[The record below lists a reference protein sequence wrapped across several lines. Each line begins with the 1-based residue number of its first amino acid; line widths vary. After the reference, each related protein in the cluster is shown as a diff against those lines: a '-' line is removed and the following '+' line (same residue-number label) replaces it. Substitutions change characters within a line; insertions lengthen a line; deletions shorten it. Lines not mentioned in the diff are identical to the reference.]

1 MFKNLKYCVQG
12 LHKYT
17 VTIITNTHMAS
28 TNIIDMVLA
37 IAGVDLKMCSD
48 NFPTSS
54 DGWWFVNVT
63 YNGVTYRT
71 VKVIGNAIE
80 FYENHPTKQKDPNI
94 RITVGVVG
102 KEYHPVR
109 TSPQQ
114 PPVEFKGVHT
124 RFTDDDEKDILFYSA
139 NPKAW
144 RKKLED
150 KATAIEKG
158 ETSSRPNNISGMMG
172 LKIYENKRRKLLRV
186 ESVDDIISREI
197 HNQLR
202 KEMRAVT
209 YDMSMG
215 SRGELTFTFQ
225 TSSMECIPEMKTLT
239 EFIVND
245 RKYYYSRIV

>member
-1 MFKNLKYCVQG
+1 
-12 LHKYT
+12 
-17 VTIITNTHMAS
+17 MAS

-37 IAGVDLKMCSD
+37 IAGVDLNMCSD
-48 NFPTSS
+48 NFHTSS
-54 DGWWFVNVT
+54 DGWWFVNVP

-94 RITVGVVG
+94 RITMGVVSTEPAP
-102 KEYHPVR
+102 KKKKPTV
-109 TSPQQ
+109 
-114 PPVEFKGVHT
+114 VEFKGVHT
-124 RFTDDDEKDILFYSA
+124 RFPDDDEKSEVVSPNA
-139 NPKAW
+139 
-144 RKKLED
+144 

-158 ETSSRPNNISGMMG
+158 ETSTRPNNISGMMG
-172 LKIYENKRRKLLRV
+172 LKIYENKRRKLVRV
-186 ESVDDIISREI
+186 ESVDDFISREI

-202 KEMRAVT
+202 KEMHAVT

-225 TSSMECIPEMKTLT
+225 TSSMECIPAVKTLT

-245 RKYYYSRIV
+245 RKYYYSRVV